1 MKWIIITLI
10 LLMIIIGS
18 IVFYMYSGE
27 NYNQDL
33 KVYASFTTIP
43 ERLEN
48 LEPTIKSLVNQSYP
62 IQKIFVNIPYGKS
75 KRSGKEYY
83 VPKYLSKYKQ
93 VEVTRGKDLGPGTKI
108 LGSLHKIPQDG
119 YVLVVDDD
127 TIYLKQ
133 MLRKLVKNFNVKEY
147 DATGYTNNGGVNE
160 LCGFVGYLV
169 KRNIL
174 NGLYKYFENIPDICY
189 YVDDVWIT
197 DYIRRNNYKIKEY
210 IWGIL
215 NRNWLYSASIYI
227 TLPNNN
233 NALSTSKNKENGI
246 KLLPTNIKNRN
257 CQKKLYINK
266 TT

>member
-75 KRSGKEYY
+75 KRSGKKYY

-127 TIYLKQ
+127 RIYKQKHLKH
-133 MLRKLVKNFNVKEY
+133 LIEKFNTTKY
-147 DATGYTNNGGVNE
+147 DAIGHINILTKELYGFTGY
-160 LCGFVGYLV
+160 LA

-174 NGLYKYFENIPDICY
+174 NGLYEYFENIPNVCY
-189 YVDDVWIT
+189 YVDDIWVSE
-197 DYIRRNNYKIKEY
+197 YIRKHNYKIKSYVYNLFNSKCNKKTAQIKESL
-210 IWGIL
+210 IK
-215 NRNWLYSASIYI
+215 SI
-227 TLPNNN
+227 
-233 NALSTSKNKENGI
+233 NKENVNI
-246 KLLPTNIKNRN
+246 FSFNNKNKICLFKLKKTN
-257 CQKKLYINK
+257 
-266 TT
+266 